1 MMGAFLMGC
10 DTIQKRNLRRDSIG
24 DSISHTGKKIGS
36 KTSIPIKRDPHLR
49 LRQILGL
56 RMPLSSSGFANTTSL
71 VEPVVRLVKSRNG
84 GVSEKK
90 IRCMEGAGIR
100 VQDGKA
106 VAPRNDN
113 LFIRPLN
120 GPQLFLK
127 YGNAI
132 IINAKGAEHHTT
144 ECTFT
149 ISNPSQSKQN
159 VQTPI
164 ISSSYV
170 QNATGLSIVNAM
182 LRGC

>member
-36 KTSIPIKRDPHLR
+36 KTSIPIKSDHR
-49 LRQILGL
+49 LKSRRILGL
-56 RMPLSSSGFANTTSL
+56 QTHQSYSGFANTISL
-71 VEPVVRLVKSRNG
+71 VEPLVRLAKSRNG

-90 IRCMEGAGIR
+90 IRCTEGAGIR

-106 VAPRNDN
+106 VVPQNGN
-113 LFIRPLN
+113 LFIRPQN
-120 GPQLFLK
+120 GPQSFLK